1 MGEYRYSH
9 WQDDQPKH
17 RVESAPAQE
26 SRKLPDPVVNIIVI
40 VFVFAAI
47 LLLGAGTL
55 RWWQG
60 WTFIASYSFF
70 MFIAAFQLK
79 EDPQLLARRV
89 NVEQDAIA
97 KKVPAVFNLFFLCFP
112 LAALD
117 KRFGWSAVPVP
128 VVLVGAVVVA
138 CGCALILW
146 VFRENSF
153 ASASVKVEE
162 SQTIITTGPYSLV
175 RHPMYLGII
184 LMVLFAPLALGSW
197 WALIPATLVIPM
209 NVMRLHGEEEL
220 LASQLP
226 AYKEYMAQTLYKLFP
241 GIW

>member
-1 MGEYRYSH
+1 M
-9 WQDDQPKH
+9 PN
-17 RVESAPAQE
+17 PF
-26 SRKLPDPVVNIIVI
+26 VVITLI
-40 VFVFAAI
+40 VFVFTAVLFAV
-47 LLLGAGTL
+47 AGTL
-55 RWWQG
+55 NWWQG
-60 WTFIASYSFF
+60 WTFIAIYAIF

-79 EDPQLLARRV
+79 KDPQLLARRV

-97 KKVPAVFNLFFLCFP
+97 KKVPAVLNLFFLAFP

-117 KRFGWSAVPVP
+117 KRFGWSLVPLP
-128 VVLVGAVVVA
+128 VIIVGAVAIA

-153 ASASVKVEE
+153 ASASIKVEDR
-162 SQTIITTGPYSLV
+162 QTIVTTGPYALV

-197 WALIPATLVIPM
+197 RALIPAALVIPM

-220 LASQLP
+220 LARQLP
-226 AYKEYMAQTLYKLFP
+226 PYHDYQEQTLYKLFP

>member
-1 MGEYRYSH
+1 MGERNFSH
-9 WQDDQPKH
+9 YHDGQPVHGVERALVQDQ
-17 RVESAPAQE
+17 
-26 SRKLPDPVVNIIVI
+26 RKMPNPFVVITLI
-40 VFVFAAI
+40 VFVFAVVLFAV
-47 LLLGAGTL
+47 AGTL
-55 RWWQG
+55 SWWQG
-60 WTFIASYSFF
+60 WMFIALYGIF

-79 EDPQLLARRV
+79 KDPQLLARRV

-97 KKVPAVFNLFFLCFP
+97 KKVPAVLNLFFLCFP

-117 KRFGWSAVPVP
+117 KRFGWSLMPLP
-128 VVLVGAVVVA
+128 LSIVGAVAVA
-138 CGCALILW
+138 CGCALIIW

-162 SQTIITTGPYSLV
+162 SQTIITTGPYGLV

-184 LMVLFAPLALGSW
+184 LMVLFAPLTLGSW
-197 WALIPATLVIPM
+197 WALIPAVLIIPM

-226 AYKEYMAQTLYKLFP
+226 AYHDYQEQTLYKLFP